1 MSSSPT
7 HKPVPADAGSSV
19 TGITR
24 EQLLQRGLAAG
35 LAFGAASVL
44 SGPALAATAPPK
56 APRLPAGF
64 EKTFTSRMI
73 DVGTLRLHAVI
84 GGSGPPLLLIH
95 GWPQNWYQWR
105 LVMPALAR
113 DFTVV
118 AVDQRGIGLSDKP
131 KDGYDSATQAN
142 DMVALM
148 QGLGHRQFA
157 VVGFDT
163 GMPIGY
169 ALAADHPDRLA
180 RLAVGEAVIVGV
192 TPSPPLFLPE
202 PLVSKAWHLV
212 FNRLPHLNE
221 ELVRGREDKMFGYV
235 FDVEAGTHLPRYAVK
250 YYIDTIASSRHGLRG
265 SFGIYRAFPIDMAK
279 NEQRMAQRLSL
290 PVLAVG
296 GERGLGESV
305 VSAMK
310 LVADNVQSAII
321 RNCGHWVAEEKPQD
335 LLAVLTP
342 FLAPYAQGA
351 ATGRAR
357 RRPVAVK

>member
-1 MSSSPT
+1 MSSSSTPE
-7 HKPVPADAGSSV
+7 PVPAGADGSAA
-19 TGITR
+19 GITR
-24 EQLLQRGLAAG
+24 EQLLQRGLAASVA
-35 LAFGAASVL
+35 LGAAAVI
-44 SGPALAATAPPK
+44 PEAARAATTPPK
-56 APRLPAGF
+56 APRLPSGF
-64 EKTFTSRMI
+64 DKAFTSRMVDI
-73 DVGTLRLHAVI
+73 GDLRLHAVI
-84 GGSGPPLLLIH
+84 GGGGPPLLLIH

-105 LVMPALAR
+105 LIMPALAR

-118 AVDQRGIGLSDKP
+118 AVDQRGIGQSDKP
-131 KDGYDSATQAN
+131 KDGYDSATQAS

-148 QGLGHRQFA
+148 QALGHSKFA

-169 ALAADHPDRLA
+169 ALAADHPDRVA
-180 RLAVGEAVIVGV
+180 RLVVGEAVIVGV

-202 PLVSKAWHLV
+202 PLISKAWHLV

-235 FDVEAGTHLPRYAVK
+235 FDVEAGTHLPRHAVK

-296 GERGLGESV
+296 GEQGLGESV
-305 VSAMK
+305 VGAMK

-321 RNCGHWVAEEKPQD
+321 PDCGHWVAEEKPRN
-335 LLAVLTP
+335 LLAALTP
-342 FLAPYAQGA
+342 FLAPYAQ
-351 ATGRAR
+351 
-357 RRPVAVK
+357 